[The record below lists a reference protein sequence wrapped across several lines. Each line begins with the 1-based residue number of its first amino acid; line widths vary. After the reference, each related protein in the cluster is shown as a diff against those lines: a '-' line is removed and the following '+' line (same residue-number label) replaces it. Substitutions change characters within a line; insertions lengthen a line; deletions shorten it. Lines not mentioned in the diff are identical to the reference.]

1 MAKIVKYFGNGG
13 KKDLFFITM
22 LLSFILFLIRTFAS
36 FGDYRRQFLV
46 TQEQVNK
53 NVEYIEVIK
62 DDLGEIKADVRVI
75 KTYVTKELR

>member
-22 LLSFILFLIRTFAS
+22 LLSFILFLIRTSAS